1 MLQECYSFSAV
12 SVQFLSSFLVVSELF
27 KKKKKQ
33 KVIQCVLHI
42 VSFAELLVVYVWR
55 EKTHMRNGRTVM
67 FYVGVLG
74 NKAFLA
80 PGGSIHCSEVL

>member
-1 MLQECYSFSAV
+1 MVLQECYGFSTV

-27 KKKKKQ
+27 KKKKAKSNP
-33 KVIQCVLHI
+33 VCTAH
-42 VSFAELLVVYVWR
+42 SFAELLVVYLWR

-80 PGGSIHCSEVL
+80 PGGSIHCSVVL